1 MSNKKQVDYDQL
13 FNLAKIGLTEE
24 QIGVSLGISVA
35 TIGRRKKDDD
45 RFADALKAGKQ
56 AGVTTVTNALYE
68 GATGDKPS
76 TSAQIFFLKNR
87 AGWRDRAEIDA
98 NMSGNVVLEHDVN
111 AALDTLRE
119 AGIDPEK
126 I

>member
-1 MSNKKQVDYDQL
+1 M
-13 FNLAKIGLTEE
+13 
-24 QIGVSLGISVA
+24 A

-45 RFADALKAGKQ
+45 RFAEALKPGKQ
-56 AGVTTVTNALYE
+56 AGVTTVTNTLYE